1 MQKFGLIGFPIAHSL
16 SPILQSDLLKSQN
29 IEGEYQLYPIEP
41 QELAVEFAKLEKLG
55 LTGLNVTAPFK
66 QDILAFLDEVAPA
79 AKKMGAVNTIFFKDG
94 KKYGFNTDYD
104 GFGMVLDQ
112 INFSC
117 EGKKVLI
124 LGAGGGALAASHY
137 VANQGAKEVWIV
149 SRNLDKK
156 SHGGFPL
163 LAYDQLEENIGTTDL
178 IVNCTP
184 VGMHPNL
191 EASPIDLEL
200 LNSYQGAIV
209 DLIYNPYKTKLIKK
223 AESLSLPAS
232 GGLMMLVGQ
241 GIAAQQIWQEK
252 SLDPALAIP
261 AETLLRK
268 TLEERNAK

>member
-16 SPILQSDLLKSQN
+16 SPVLQGNLLKSQN

-41 QELAVEFAKLEKLG
+41 DNLVEEFAKLEKSG

-79 AKKMGAVNTIFFKDG
+79 AKKMGAVNTISFKDG
-94 KKYGFNTDYD
+94 KKYGYNTDYD

-117 EGKKVLI
+117 KGKKVLI

-163 LAYDQLEENIGTTDL
+163 LSYDQLAENLRTTDL

-184 VGMHPNL
+184 VGMYPNFD
-191 EASPIDLEL
+191 ASPIDLNL
-200 LNSYQGAIV
+200 LDSYKGAVV
-209 DLIYNPYKTKLIKK
+209 DLIYNPFKTKLIEK
-223 AESLSLPAS
+223 AISLGLAAS

-252 SLDPALAIP
+252 KLDPAIAIP
-261 AETLLRK
+261 AEKLLRK

>member
-16 SPILQSDLLKSQN
+16 SPVLQGNLLKSQN

-41 QELAVEFAKLEKLG
+41 DNLVEEFAKLEKLG

-94 KKYGFNTDYD
+94 KKYGYNTDYD

-117 EGKKVLI
+117 EGKTVLI

-163 LAYDQLEENIGTTDL
+163 LSYDQLAENLGTTDL

-191 EASPIDLEL
+191 DASPIDLNL
-200 LNSYQGAIV
+200 LDSYKGAVV
-209 DLIYNPYKTKLIKK
+209 DLIYNPFKTKLIEK
-223 AESLSLPAS
+223 AISLGLAAS

-252 SLDPALAIP
+252 KLDPALAIP
-261 AETLLRK
+261 AEKLLRK

>member
-1 MQKFGLIGFPIAHSL
+1 MQKFGLFGFPIAHSL
-16 SPILQSDLLKSQN
+16 SPVLQGNLLKSQN

-41 QELAVEFAKLEKLG
+41 DNLVEEFAKLEKSG

-94 KKYGFNTDYD
+94 KKYGYNTDYD

-163 LAYDQLEENIGTTDL
+163 LSYDQLAENLGTTDL

-184 VGMHPNL
+184 VGMYPNFD
-191 EASPIDLEL
+191 ASPIDLNL
-200 LNSYQGAIV
+200 LDSYKGAVV
-209 DLIYNPYKTKLIKK
+209 DLIYNPFKTKLIEK
-223 AESLSLPAS
+223 AISLGLAAS

-252 SLDPALAIP
+252 KLDPALAIP
-261 AETLLRK
+261 AEKLLRK

>member
-16 SPILQSDLLKSQN
+16 SPVLQGNLLKSQN

-41 QELAVEFAKLEKLG
+41 DNLVEEFAKLEKSG

-79 AKKMGAVNTIFFKDG
+79 AKKMGAVNTISFKDG
-94 KKYGFNTDYD
+94 KKYGYNTDYD

-117 EGKKVLI
+117 KGKKVLI

-163 LAYDQLEENIGTTDL
+163 LSYDQLAENLRTTDL

-184 VGMHPNL
+184 VGMYPNFD
-191 EASPIDLEL
+191 ASPIDLNL
-200 LNSYQGAIV
+200 LDSYKGAVV
-209 DLIYNPYKTKLIKK
+209 DLIYNPFKTKLIEK
-223 AESLSLPAS
+223 AISLGLAAS

-252 SLDPALAIP
+252 KLDPALAIP
-261 AETLLRK
+261 AEKLLRK

>member
-16 SPILQSDLLKSQN
+16 SPVLQGNLLKSQN

-41 QELAVEFAKLEKLG
+41 DNLVEEFAKLEKSG

-79 AKKMGAVNTIFFKDG
+79 AKKMGAVNTISFKDG
-94 KKYGFNTDYD
+94 KKYGYNTDYD

-117 EGKKVLI
+117 KGKKVLI

-163 LAYDQLEENIGTTDL
+163 LSYDQLAENLRTTDL

-191 EASPIDLEL
+191 DASPIDLNL
-200 LNSYQGAIV
+200 LDSYKGAVV
-209 DLIYNPYKTKLIKK
+209 DLIYNPFKTKLIEK
-223 AESLSLPAS
+223 AISLGLAAS

-252 SLDPALAIP
+252 KLDPALAIP
-261 AETLLRK
+261 AEKLLRK

>member
-16 SPILQSDLLKSQN
+16 SPVLQGNLLKSQN

-41 QELAVEFAKLEKLG
+41 DNLVEEFAKLEKLG

-94 KKYGFNTDYD
+94 KKYGYNTDYD

-163 LAYDQLEENIGTTDL
+163 LSYDQLAENLRTTDL

-191 EASPIDLEL
+191 DASPIDLNL
-200 LNSYQGAIV
+200 LDSYKGAVV
-209 DLIYNPYKTKLIKK
+209 DLIYNPFKTKLIEK
-223 AESLSLPAS
+223 AISLGLAAS

-252 SLDPALAIP
+252 KLDPALAIP
-261 AETLLRK
+261 AEKLLRK